1 MITFK
6 TYTTEAS
13 KVGDLVKI
21 TSKDLVYEYEKTS
34 DRDFFSDAFDP
45 QGGGGGW
52 DPFESTIAAKEAS
65 AWVKK
70 NDSRIGTTIDYF
82 LPKSPGL
89 QKLKLYAPPFSN
101 KYKYGVD
108 DNFPV
113 VGKVRP
119 TERYK
124 FIVDTQTYKALPDDT
139 IASSQYDYSFHAGEG
154 IVTSWIMAIG
164 ADQAEVKSKLDAAL
178 KKVKV
183 EYVGSETELKYAQK
197 RAVGR

>member
-1 MITFK
+1 MKSFK
-6 TYTTEAS
+6 EYIAES
-13 KVGDLVKI
+13 FKVGDVVSI

-45 QGGGGGW
+45 QYGGGGW
-52 DPFESTIAAKEAS
+52 DPFDSTIAAKEAS
-65 AWVKK
+65 RWVNK
-70 NDSRIGTTIDYF
+70 NGKHIGQTIDYF
-82 LPKSPGL
+82 LPKSPVL
-89 QKLKLYAPPFSN
+89 QKLKLDAPPFSN
-101 KYKYGVD
+101 KYNYGVN

-124 FIVDTQTYKALPDDT
+124 FIVDEETYKSLPTDT
-139 IASSQYDYSFHAGEG
+139 IATSQYDYSFHAGEG

-164 ADQAEVKSKLDAAL
+164 RDQSEVKHKLDAAL

-183 EYVGSETELKYAQK
+183 QYVGSEIELKYTQK
-197 RAVGR
+197 RVVGR

>member
-13 KVGDLVKI
+13 KVGDIVTI
-21 TSKDLVYEYEKTS
+21 TPKDLVYEYEKTS
-34 DRDFFSDAFDP
+34 GHDFFLYSFDP
-45 QGGGGGW
+45 QDGGGGY
-52 DPFESTIAAKEAS
+52 DPFESTIAAKEANQ
-65 AWVKK
+65 WVKNNK
-70 NDSRIGTTIDYF
+70 SSIRTTIDYF

-89 QKLKLYAPPFSN
+89 QKLKLDAPPLSN
-101 KYKYGVD
+101 KYKYGIE

-124 FIVDTQTYKALPDDT
+124 FIVDEQTYKALPADT
-139 IASSQYDYSFHAGEG
+139 IATSQYDYSFHAGEG

-164 ADQAEVKSKLDAAL
+164 KNQAEVKSKLDAAL

-183 EYVGSETELKYAQK
+183 EYVGSEIELKYAQK

>member
-13 KVGDLVKI
+13 KVGDIVKI
-21 TSKDLVYEYEKTS
+21 ASKDLVYEYEKTS
-34 DRDFFSDAFDP
+34 NRDFFNDAFDP
-45 QGGGGGW
+45 QGGAGGY
-52 DPFESTIAAKEAS
+52 DPFESTIAATEAS

-70 NDSRIGTTIDYF
+70 NDSNIGKTIDYF
-82 LPKSPGL
+82 LPKSPLL
-89 QKLKLYAPPFSN
+89 QQLKLDAPPFSN

-124 FIVDTQTYKALPDDT
+124 FIVDEATYKALPIDT
-139 IASSQYDYSFHAGEG
+139 IATSQYDYSFHAGEG

-164 ADQAEVKSKLDAAL
+164 KNQAEVKSKLDAAL
-178 KKVKV
+178 TKVKV
-183 EYVGSETELKYAQK
+183 QYVGSETELKYAQK

>member
-13 KVGDLVKI
+13 KVGDIVKI
-21 TSKDLVYEYEKTS
+21 ASKDLVYEYEKTS
-34 DRDFFSDAFDP
+34 NRDFFNDAFDP
-45 QGGGGGW
+45 QGGAGGY
-52 DPFESTIAAKEAS
+52 DPFDSTIAATEAS

-70 NDSRIGTTIDYF
+70 NDSNIGTTIDYF
-82 LPKSPGL
+82 LPKSPLL
-89 QKLKLYAPPFSN
+89 QQLKLDAPSFSN

-124 FIVDTQTYKALPDDT
+124 FIVDEATYKALPIDT
-139 IASSQYDYSFHAGEG
+139 IATSQYDYSFHAGEG

-164 ADQAEVKSKLDAAL
+164 KNQAEVKSKLDAAL
-178 KKVKV
+178 TKVKV
-183 EYVGSETELKYAQK
+183 QYVGSETELKYAQK
-197 RAVGR
+197 DAVGR

>member
-6 TYTTEAS
+6 TYISEAS

-21 TSKDLVYEYEKTS
+21 TSKDLIYEYEKTS
-34 DRDFFSDAFDP
+34 DGDFFLYSFDP
-45 QGGGGGW
+45 QDGAGGW
-52 DPFESTIAAKEAS
+52 DPFDQTIAAKEAS
-65 AWVKK
+65 SWVKSNK
-70 NDSRIGTTIDYF
+70 STIGSNIDYF

-89 QKLKLYAPPFSN
+89 QKLKLNAPPFSN

-113 VGKVRP
+113 VGKVHP
-119 TERYK
+119 IERYK
-124 FIVDTQTYKALPDDT
+124 FIVDEQAYEALPKDT
-139 IASSQYDYSFHAGEG
+139 IAASEYDYSFHGGEG

-164 ADQAEVKSKLDAAL
+164 KDQGEVKSKLDTAL
-178 KKVKV
+178 TKVKV
-183 EYVGSETELKYAQK
+183 QYVGSEIELKYAQK

>member
-13 KVGDLVKI
+13 KVGDIVKI
-21 TSKDLVYEYEKTS
+21 ASKDLVYEYEKTS
-34 DRDFFSDAFDP
+34 NRDFFSDAFDP
-45 QGGGGGW
+45 QGGAGGY
-52 DPFESTIAAKEAS
+52 DPFDSTIAAKETS

-70 NDSRIGTTIDYF
+70 NDSNIGTTIDYF
-82 LPKSPGL
+82 LPKSPLL
-89 QKLKLYAPPFSN
+89 QQLKLDAPSFSN

-124 FIVDTQTYKALPDDT
+124 FIVDEATYKALPIDT
-139 IASSQYDYSFHAGEG
+139 IATSQYDYSFHAGEG

-164 ADQAEVKSKLDAAL
+164 KNQAEVKSKLDAAL
-178 KKVKV
+178 TKVKV
-183 EYVGSETELKYAQK
+183 QYVGSETELKYAQK
-197 RAVGR
+197 DAVGR

>member
-1 MITFK
+1 MISFK

-45 QGGGGGW
+45 QGGAGGY
-52 DPFESTIAAKEAS
+52 DPFESTVAAKEAEK
-65 AWVKK
+65 WVKQ
-70 NDSRIGTTIDYF
+70 NDSAIRRTIDYF
-82 LPKSPGL
+82 LPKSPVL
-89 QKLKLYAPPFSN
+89 QQLKLDAPPFSN
-101 KYKYGVD
+101 KYKYGID

-124 FIVDTQTYKALPDDT
+124 FIVDAQTYKALPDDT

-164 ADQAEVKSKLDAAL
+164 KDQAKVKSKLDAAL

-183 EYVGSETELKYAQK
+183 EYVGSDRKS
-197 RAVGR
+197 VV

>member
-13 KVGDLVKI
+13 KVGDIVKI
-21 TSKDLVYEYEKTS
+21 ASKDLVYEYEKTS
-34 DRDFFSDAFDP
+34 NRDFFNDAFDP
-45 QGGGGGW
+45 QGGAGGY
-52 DPFESTIAAKEAS
+52 DPFDSTIAATEAS

-70 NDSRIGTTIDYF
+70 NDSNIGTTIDYF
-82 LPKSPGL
+82 LPKSPLL
-89 QKLKLYAPPFSN
+89 QQLKLDAPSFSN

-124 FIVDTQTYKALPDDT
+124 FIVDEATYKALPIDT
-139 IASSQYDYSFHAGEG
+139 IATSQYDYSFHAGEG

-164 ADQAEVKSKLDAAL
+164 KNQAEVKSKLDAAL
-178 KKVKV
+178 TKVKV
-183 EYVGSETELKYAQK
+183 QYVGSETELKYAQK

>member
-6 TYTTEAS
+6 TYTTEAY

-21 TSKDLVYEYEKTS
+21 TPKDLVYEYEKTS
-34 DRDFFSDAFDP
+34 DHDFFSYSFDP
-45 QGGGGGW
+45 QDGGGGYN
-52 DPFESTIAAKEAS
+52 PFDSTIAAKEAK
-65 AWVKK
+65 AWAQTNGKK
-70 NDSRIGTTIDYF
+70 IGETIDYF

-89 QKLKLYAPPFSN
+89 QKLKLDAPRFSN
-101 KYKYGVD
+101 KYRYNYT

-124 FIVDTQTYKALPDDT
+124 FIVDAQTYKALPNDT